1 MQSKTQGLCRWRARN
16 SSRITVKLSSHGLFQ
31 YEMSL
36 KELRI
41 SNME

>member
-16 SSRITVKLSSHGLFQ
+16 SSRITVKLSSHSLFQ

-36 KELRI
+36 KGLRI